1 MFPNRGLWAIWRLLI
16 GMDLCRYVRPQFA
29 HVSLPSN
36 LFCSRLAFSF
46 QLTSSHNIHTQTH
59 TYIIH
64 TIGFPLNF
72 HLVNEEKADSNVIT
86 QSHDRRQCLL
96 ACRLCIVTGFSFLL
110 LFLHSE
116 SASECL
122 PWPFNSNGFP
132 LLSCVHC
139 TDVFSKNILHRYVS
153 ISKFPSRSIN
163 RIRLLGLAMLESLHW
178 DSLKGRK

>member
-64 TIGFPLNF
+64 TIGFPLTF

-86 QSHDRRQCLL
+86 QSHDRRQCIL
-96 ACRLCIVTGFSFLL
+96 ACRLCIVTGFSPSSYCSFIQNRLQSVCLGHLTRMVFRCFLA
-110 LFLHSE
+110 FI
-116 SASECL
+116 APMC
-122 PWPFNSNGFP
+122 FP
-132 LLSCVHC
+132 KISCTVLSQSQNFHH
-139 TDVFSKNILHRYVS
+139 D
-153 ISKFPSRSIN
+153 PSTEFGSW
-163 RIRLLGLAMLESLHW
+163 AW
-178 DSLKGRK
+178 QC